1 MAPTLDQPF
10 PVMVH
15 PFHSDTINHAC
26 LYELVPPAAWSS
38 SPKKNALLFI
48 GGLGDGPH
56 TVPMI
61 RSVAEEMHERKLRD
75 WSVFEI
81 RLSSSFNQWGFSD
94 LDSDAKEIGEAVKH
108 LKGKMG
114 KAKVVLMGHSTG
126 CQVRSPRLLARMR
139 ANNT

>member
-1 MAPTLDQPF
+1 
-10 PVMVH
+10 
-15 PFHSDTINHAC
+15 
-26 LYELVPPAAWSS
+26 
-38 SPKKNALLFI
+38 
-48 GGLGDGPH
+48 
-56 TVPMI
+56 MI